1 MKHLNN
7 TLWLHYK
14 FTTNAYHGFMSTT
27 DSSHSVVPICLLHY
41 SCSNHY
47 TWTLSSLQ
55 CCLLF
60 NNFSVTGDLLRYK
73 TPLLTIFI
81 MFFMLFSLN
90 YHSFFILSQLITNK
104 KQFSSLL
111 PQIIQHKH
119 RVVPHNGFTFTIW
132 ICRQRI
138 TILIYGHLSLGSTK
152 NKRQNS

>member
-1 MKHLNN
+1 
-7 TLWLHYK
+7 
-14 FTTNAYHGFMSTT
+14 MSTT

-90 YHSFFILSQLITNK
+90 YHSFFILKVNLSQIKNNFHRYCHKLYNTNTE
-104 KQFSSLL
+104 SSHTTDSHSLSES
-111 PQIIQHKH
+111 
-119 RVVPHNGFTFTIW
+119 VV
-132 ICRQRI
+132 RE
-138 TILIYGHLSLGSTK
+138 
-152 NKRQNS
+152 